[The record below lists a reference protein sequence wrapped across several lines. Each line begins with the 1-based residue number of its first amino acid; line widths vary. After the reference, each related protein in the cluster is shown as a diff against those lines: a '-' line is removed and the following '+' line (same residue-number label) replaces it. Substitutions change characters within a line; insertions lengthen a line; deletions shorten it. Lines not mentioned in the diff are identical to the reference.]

1 MDSETISQSSNSASL
16 HKMSSKKL
24 FIVQSSEEV
33 ILININF
40 IFYRKFQDADND
52 LIIRDETTRKY
63 YINNNNFF
71 RKRNISL
78 SI

>member
-1 MDSETISQSSNSASL
+1 MDSAPISQSSNSASL
-16 HKMSSKKL
+16 HKMSSKQL

-63 YINNNNFF
+63 YINNNIFF

-78 SI
+78 AI